1 MERIIDISNFDNL
14 KNVLIHFLVIHG
26 DIPLENIT
34 NKLVSFVANGINVFF
49 KMWNSLI

>member
-34 NKLVSFVANGINVFF
+34 NKLVFFVAN
-49 KMWNSLI
+49 